1 MQRPRAFVVLL
12 KLECC
17 THVINASHIARS
29 VLCSIVLGKM
39 MSNTALNFA
48 VYNEISRISQ
58 RHSILKLYA
67 IFQGLAS
74 LSGSAILFE
83 VILKLEVGTGRQLD
97 RSLGVEFQK
106 HRTRTE

>member
-1 MQRPRAFVVLL
+1 
-12 KLECC
+12 
-17 THVINASHIARS
+17 
-29 VLCSIVLGKM
+29 

-74 LSGSAILFE
+74 LSGSAFLFE
-83 VILKLEVGTGRQLD
+83 VISKLEVGTGRQLD
-97 RSLGVEFQK
+97 TFLEVEFQK
-106 HRTRTE
+106 HKTRTE